1 MSKSAFIIDTP
12 KDCLSC
18 EMRKVLHIDNRYYQM
33 CSLCKD
39 RYCLES
45 FFTEDD
51 LVEGFKSEKCPL
63 IIMKPYIG
71 FDNASQTAAEE
82 K

>member
-1 MSKSAFIIDTP
+1 MDIVQ
-12 KDCLSC
+12 
-18 EMRKVLHIDNRYYQM
+18 KV
-33 CSLCKD
+33 
-39 RYCLES
+39 

-51 LVEGFKSEKCPL
+51 LVEGFKSKKCPL

-71 FDNASQTAAEE
+71 FDGASQTAAEE